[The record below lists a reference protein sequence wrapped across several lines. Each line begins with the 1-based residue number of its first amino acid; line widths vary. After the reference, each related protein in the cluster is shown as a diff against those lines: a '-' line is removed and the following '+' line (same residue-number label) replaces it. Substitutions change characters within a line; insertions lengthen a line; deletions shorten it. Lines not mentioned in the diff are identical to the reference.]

1 MNCTASPALATA
13 LVSERAGG
21 HCPMPFA
28 YGPPDA
34 RQFGL
39 GKLAVSP
46 DTAEMVCG
54 PSQFVATAS
63 ASPNSIW
70 LPTVR
75 PQAKTEQ
82 FITLVEPS
90 FVIEIIVAA
99 LKTGTVST
107 MKFPGAVPTGPG

>member
-13 LVSERAGG
+13 LVSERAGA
-21 HCPMPFA
+21 HCPMAFA

-34 RQFGL
+34 TQFEL
-39 GKLAVSP
+39 RKLAVFP

-54 PSQFVATAS
+54 PSQFVAS

-99 LKTGTVST
+99 LKTGTAST